1 MRVLHDVS
9 AETRHVLQRLSKES
23 QHHRVRQR
31 AHCLLLSCQGFNTT
45 ALRAIFSVHRLTIY
59 HWVDAWEAHHFAGL
73 YDKKR
78 HTPPLNW
85 VECVIFQRG
94 VHWRRA
100 EP

>member
-78 HTPPLNW
+78 CGLRHPNW
-85 VECVIFQRG
+85 RLTVEQLLDSRC
-94 VHWRRA
+94 
-100 EP
+100 